1 MRQAPKGCAKRRRVV
16 HVGRYARATP
26 RGPAH
31 AAHNTIPRIKTFRRY
46 PHLQATKPDGSPIR
60 QRVDETTHAPRNV
73 RYSLLRPA
81 TGGHSRGSLTG
92 TRYHTSGRCAGR
104 KDGDSCTPGW
114 RKLTQSRQL
123 VMGGWVGGSQTHGLT
138 LLTAR
143 EYQIEQG
150 RVRHQKMQLTRTTA
164 EVQGPRTSK
173 AHCAE
178 PSAGDEDK

>member
-1 MRQAPKGCAKRRRVV
+1 MCRSIQSPTSPRAPARRKRDSTRGPPTPRTIRYQESRVPTIPVHLRRRNPMV
-16 HVGRYARATP
+16 
-26 RGPAH
+26 
-31 AAHNTIPRIKTFRRY
+31 RRRC
-46 PHLQATKPDGSPIR
+46 PR

-104 KDGDSCTPGW
+104 KNGDSCTPGW

>member
-1 MRQAPKGCAKRRRVV
+1 MCRSIQSPTSPRAPAQARLHER
-16 HVGRYARATP
+16 T
-26 RGPAH
+26 AH
-31 AAHNTIPRIKTFRRY
+31 TTHDTIPRIKASRRY
-46 PHLQATKPDGSPIR
+46 PHLRRRNPMVRRRCPR

-143 EYQIEQG
+143 EYQVEQG